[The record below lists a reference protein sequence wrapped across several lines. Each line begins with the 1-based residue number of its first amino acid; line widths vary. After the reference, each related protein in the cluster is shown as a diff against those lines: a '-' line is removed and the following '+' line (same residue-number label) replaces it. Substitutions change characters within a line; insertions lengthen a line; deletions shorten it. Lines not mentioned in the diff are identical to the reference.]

1 MNILLLIIFFEIILM
16 KKNNGTLNSDL
27 KNLDMKKIFN
37 GFNCWD
43 TIYLSCLIISIRYF
57 DTFPV
62 VETTGNVSKYDK
74 LRFQEIAPKF
84 VISRNEK
91 SPQVA
96 RQ

>member
-16 KKNNGTLNSDL
+16 EKNNGILNSDL
-27 KNLDMKKIFN
+27 KTLDMKKIFN
-37 GFNCWD
+37 GFNSWD
-43 TIYLSCLIISIRYF
+43 TKYIYRVTLFLCVISIG
-57 DTFPV
+57 FPWLKPRAML
-62 VETTGNVSKYDK
+62 KYDK

-84 VISRNEK
+84 VITRNEK